1 MARVDF
7 YVLSQEAP
15 DARLRV
21 ACKLVEKAYDQNLRT
36 YVQTSSLA
44 DAQRLDELL
53 WTFNDR
59 AFIPHEVNA
68 GNGAA
73 HERVVILV
81 GDAPAPLSHRQ
92 LLINLANR
100 LPTDFENFERVAEI
114 VDVDPENKR
123 LSRERYKVYRERG
136 CELDTHNL

>member
-1 MARVDF
+1 MSRVDF

-21 ACKLVEKAYDQNLRT
+21 ACRLVEKAYDQNLRT
-36 YVQTSSLA
+36 YVQTATPA

-53 WTFNDR
+53 WTYSDR
-59 AFIPHEVNA
+59 TFIPHEVNT
-68 GNGAA
+68 GNGAS
-73 HERVVILV
+73 HERVTILL
-81 GDAPAPLSHRQ
+81 GDSPAPPSHRQ
-92 LLINLANR
+92 LLVNLANR
-100 LPTDFENFERVAEI
+100 LPADFESFERVAEI